1 MTYRALLIGNSVFD
15 ADAGLNPLN
24 APVKDVARLHQA
36 LVDSDTGLFDDD
48 HVRLVTERTCN
59 DILDELD
66 RFFDA
71 GRKDDLLLLYYSGHG
86 LLDERNQLYLC
97 GRDTRSDRLLRTA
110 VSNVRVNE
118 FVSQS
123 MCQCTVIVLDCC
135 SSGMFKGG
143 PVGAQM
149 AGPGRYIVSSTRGA
163 ALANDA
169 AAATGTSLFTEHLV
183 EGLLGA
189 APDTND
195 DGYIDLRE
203 IYDYV
208 RSCLVETTKQVPHCR
223 FDGDA
228 ALSLAKVRNLP
239 QVARAPS
246 GERYR
251 ANEPTF
257 ALAENIITLRDVE
270 LDEQL
275 RPEVVEVIQL
285 GDAALDL
292 VARTEDD
299 WLQATVSTDGVI
311 VVLRPRLG
319 RNRGKITIRD
329 RASGSAQVLRVEAH
343 VRLGSMAPTNTKSG
357 PAPAPP
363 ATGTESRPAAEHS
376 AANPGSGPTRAAAA
390 AEAAPPTSSGQS
402 STAQAST
409 AQAPPAQAPAGPPPA
424 QYPTSAQAPA
434 DYAPAHHPPAYDA
447 SSGYAPS
454 GQWLGNPPGPSTGQ
468 IPQIP
473 QGAQWYP
480 SQPAPPVWS
489 QPSQPYGGPQ
499 AGPPPTPPMH
509 HAYGAAGPRR
519 TSAKSANV
527 IGLGIAG
534 FGALLL
540 LIAFAGVDWYSIPGN
555 TSSTSVSAMHAAAS
569 SAGASFASTFFGGLD
584 WLLIVLTVGAAVL
597 ACLPIGKAMTWMRWT
612 AAGLALLT
620 VVLMIAALDDLW
632 AKARDLGATGV
643 GVWDH
648 TGTGLGMAIWGFILV
663 GCAGFI
669 RRRRK
674 RG

>member
-251 ANEPTF
+251 AN
-257 ALAENIITLRDVE
+257 
-270 LDEQL
+270 
-275 RPEVVEVIQL
+275 RPGI
-285 GDAALDL
+285 DA
-292 VARTEDD
+292 
-299 WLQATVSTDGVI
+299 G
-311 VVLRPRLG
+311 
-319 RNRGKITIRD
+319 
-329 RASGSAQVLRVEAH
+329 
-343 VRLGSMAPTNTKSG
+343 
-357 PAPAPP
+357 
-363 ATGTESRPAAEHS
+363 
-376 AANPGSGPTRAAAA
+376 
-390 AEAAPPTSSGQS
+390 
-402 STAQAST
+402 
-409 AQAPPAQAPAGPPPA
+409 
-424 QYPTSAQAPA
+424 
-434 DYAPAHHPPAYDA
+434 
-447 SSGYAPS
+447 
-454 GQWLGNPPGPSTGQ
+454 
-468 IPQIP
+468 
-473 QGAQWYP
+473 
-480 SQPAPPVWS
+480 
-489 QPSQPYGGPQ
+489 
-499 AGPPPTPPMH
+499 
-509 HAYGAAGPRR
+509 
-519 TSAKSANV
+519 
-527 IGLGIAG
+527 
-534 FGALLL
+534 
-540 LIAFAGVDWYSIPGN
+540 
-555 TSSTSVSAMHAAAS
+555 
-569 SAGASFASTFFGGLD
+569 
-584 WLLIVLTVGAAVL
+584 
-597 ACLPIGKAMTWMRWT
+597 
-612 AAGLALLT
+612 
-620 VVLMIAALDDLW
+620 
-632 AKARDLGATGV
+632 
-643 GVWDH
+643 
-648 TGTGLGMAIWGFILV
+648 
-663 GCAGFI
+663 
-669 RRRRK
+669 
-674 RG
+674 